1 MEFINY
7 VHIRG
12 IVGRV
17 NKTPMGNKTACRISV
32 VTNRTFI
39 NHTGNHLLESTW
51 FNVTAFLESDSDTL
65 EKIKREAWVDVEGR
79 FRLQRFTKESGE
91 EGVTYEIVSDKLTI
105 IDAE

>member
-51 FNVTAFLESDSDTL
+51 ISVVAFLESDSDAL

-79 FRLQRFTKESGE
+79 FHVQRFTKESGE

>member
-1 MEFINY
+1 MEFINN

-12 IVGRV
+12 IVGAV

-32 VTNRTFI
+32 VTNRAFT

-51 FNVTAFLESDSDTL
+51 FYVTAFLESDSDAL

-91 EGVTYEIVSDKLTI
+91 ESVTYEIVSDKLTI
-105 IDAE
+105 IDAG

>member
-32 VTNRTFI
+32 VTDRAFTD
-39 NHTGNHLLESTW
+39 HTGNHLFETTW
-51 FNVTAFLESDSDTL
+51 FYVTAFLESDSDAL

-105 IDAE
+105 IDAK

>member
-12 IVGRV
+12 IVGRL

-32 VTNRTFI
+32 VTDRAFTD
-39 NHTGNHLLESTW
+39 HTGNHLLENTW
-51 FNVTAFLESDSDTL
+51 FNVIAFLESDSDAL
-65 EKIKREAWVDVEGR
+65 EKIKQEAWVDVEGR

-91 EGVTYEIVSDKLTI
+91 EGVTYEIVSDKLMI
-105 IDAE
+105 IDAK